1 MTACIT
7 DSDEWRFDPDGE
19 EVVYENGEE
28 QILWLCDDWKDA
40 LYADTYEYW
49 RDVRMVIYGAKQMLN
64 EIVSVRYLPIE
75 NILRELSDIAFER
88 IRICISEGKY
98 EGA

>member
-19 EVVYENGEE
+19 EVIYENGEE
-28 QILWLCDDWKDA
+28 QILWLCEDWQDA
-40 LYADTYEYW
+40 LDADTYEYW
-49 RDVRMVIYGAKQMLN
+49 RDVSMEIYGAKQMLN
-64 EIVSVRYLPIE
+64 HIKWSGSHSVKKLLDDLY
-75 NILRELSDIAFER
+75 ELSFER
-88 IRICISEGKY
+88 GRICISEGKY